1 MFFLILSVIVFNL
14 FSIFIPKRIS
24 VIEILTTTLFSS
36 LLEFVANTIW
46 DFKYDLYGYFHKGV
60 DYAGF
65 IYVIGI
71 FPAVNI
77 VYLNLYPFKKGLISK
92 VIYIFCWSLFA
103 IIFELIFLRTK
114 TFYYN
119 GWKLWYSI
127 ALYPILYLVLLW
139 FYHYVHY
146 LLKRVSNKDN

>member
-1 MFFLILSVIVFNL
+1 MFFLILSVLVFNL
-14 FSIFIPKRIS
+14 IAIFIPKRIS
-24 VIEILTTTLFSS
+24 AIEMLTTTLFSS

-46 DFKYDLYGYFHKGV
+46 DFKYDLYGYFNKGV

-65 IYVIGI
+65 IYVLGI
-71 FPAVNI
+71 YPAVNI
-77 VYLNLYPFKKGLISK
+77 VFLNLFPFKRNLICK
-92 VIYIFCWSLFA
+92 VIYIICWSLFA
-103 IIFELIFLRTK
+103 IIFELLFLRTK

-127 ALYPILYLVLLW
+127 VLYPLLYVILIC

-146 LLKRVSNKDN
+146 LLKKRIEIE